1 VPASMEMFRKTLI
14 HNNFKIYILIKQ
26 LCLVKEVSMARIEGL
41 LEADIIANYIAQK
54 FKYSYKIKI

>member
-1 VPASMEMFRKTLI
+1 MFRKTLI